1 MTTYNTPYKSGT
13 FSGAPATGATTFSVT
28 GMTPAATDVGR
39 IIVITSGS
47 ANLQHRLITAVAGSA
62 LTVEHAWDTNSFVD
76 PTSDSRATDV
86 LPASGDSFA
95 ITYDAADLAPSD
107 SDITVT
113 GDEFY
118 ELTGTLEVD
127 SGAYIHFKD
136 LTFRFAATDIVI
148 HEGAGLIFGYYGY
161 ISNQDGFTKQ
171 SCRLI
176 DTETT
181 PQGMWATNEFGMLD
195 IYGGSIEATA
205 GFWRAYGNNANDTIQ
220 ARWINVT
227 TSGNFGGR
235 TEGNRSIQIMSG
247 SDSTSTIGL
256 VNPMSSVAR
265 TEFSAF
271 DSTQVVYIH
280 ASNSFGGPN
289 GRITVSRMSGLSR
302 VLRITEGQNG
312 GVWEIVANIDEVNA
326 LPTAINNS
334 SGTSTQQVQFG
345 NLLAPRFIDAANA
358 SITETIEACVAD
370 TLGTVADKQTLTTGQ
385 YPSVYLKHTAI
396 ECGSVGDLALSDGT
410 QYAPYTVAAICYSKQ
425 ITESIAD
432 MIDTYTPNLLML
444 ADSIVTEPDEATALA
459 YATQD
464 TAAQVYDHLKALL
477 VRDYDGESA
486 TTVTRAGDELD
497 FGSLDVTIDGAGS
510 GEASV
515 SPTSVTINAAT
526 LSANVRT
533 TGTVTLSNSATVSGA
548 IFDSVGDS
556 VLEFEGVDSWE
567 VFSDSARTTSLGTG
581 TGSDTFRFLFSAG
594 TTYYLTTEASG
605 VTFQQEVTPVA
616 SAAGTTTVQLTTEAL
631 LVALTAKVEGVKSN
645 TDLIPALL

>member
-1 MTTYNTPYKSGT
+1 MTTYSTPYKSGT
-13 FSGAPATGATTFSVT
+13 FSGAPSTGAQTFTVA
-28 GMTPAATDVGR
+28 GMTPVATDVGR

-47 ANLQHRLITAVAGSA
+47 AKLQHRLITAVAGSTI
-62 LTVEHAWDTNSFVD
+62 TVEHAWDTNSFVD

-86 LPASGDSFA
+86 LPAAGDAFS
-95 ITYDAADLAPSD
+95 ITYDSAEIAASD

-113 GDEFY
+113 GNEFY
-118 ELTGTLEVD
+118 QLTGTLEVD

-161 ISNQDGFTKQ
+161 IAGQDAFTKN

-181 PQGMWATNEFGMLD
+181 PHGMWAGDEFGMLD

-247 SDSTSTIGL
+247 SDSTSSIGL

-265 TEFSAF
+265 TEFSAY
-271 DSTQVVYIH
+271 DSTQAVYIH

-289 GRITVSRMSGLSR
+289 GRITVRRMSGLGR
-302 VLRITEGQNG
+302 ALRITSGQDG
-312 GVWEIVANIDEVNA
+312 GVWEIVANINEVNA
-326 LPTAINNS
+326 LPASINNV
-334 SGTSTQQVQFG
+334 GTSTQQVQFG
-345 NLLAPRFIDAANA
+345 NLLAPRFIDSANA
-358 SITETIEACVAD
+358 SITETIKTCVSD
-370 TLGTVADKQTLTTGQ
+370 TFSNTADKQTLSDGQ
-385 YPSVYLKHTAI
+385 YSSVFLKHTAI
-396 ECGSVGDLALSDGT
+396 VCDSIGDLSLSDGT
-410 QYAPYTVAAICYSKQ
+410 QYAPYSVSAICYSKQ

-444 ADSIVTEPDEATALA
+444 ADAIVTESDEATALA

-477 VRDYDGESA
+477 VRDYDGEST
-486 TTVTRAGDELD
+486 TTVSRLVDDLD

-510 GEASV
+510 GEATVTAS
-515 SPTSVTINAAT
+515 SVTLNAAT

-533 TGTVTLSNSATVSGA
+533 TGTVTLSNGAVVSGA

-581 TGSDTFRFLFSAG
+581 TGSEKFRFLFSAG

-605 VTFQQEVTPVA
+605 VTFQQEVTPVS

-631 LVALTAKVEGVKSN
+631 LLALTAKVDDVKSA